1 MLFLSYLVSAKEQ
14 CSGPIAEALGT
25 SAKLLL
31 YACPVISCH
40 FLHFHKVTQF
50 GIPDL
55 CSDICPFLKQE
66 NFSFPGGASSKEPA
80 GQCRRSRRPR
90 FNPWVGKIS
99 WSRKWQPTP
108 VFFPAE
114 FHRQRSLADYT
125 PWGRRV
131 GHDLVTEQQLYILT
145 RSILLLCT

>member
-1 MLFLSYLVSAKEQ
+1 MLFLSYLASAKEQ
-14 CSGPIAEALGT
+14 CSGPITEALGT

-31 YACPVISCH
+31 YSCPVISCH

-55 CSDICPFLKQE
+55 CSDICPFLEQE
-66 NFSFPGGASSKEPA
+66 NFSF
-80 GQCRRSRRPR
+80 
-90 FNPWVGKIS
+90 
-99 WSRKWQPTP
+99 P

-114 FHRQRSLADYT
+114 FFGHRSLADYT

-131 GHDLVTEQQLYILT
+131 RHDLVTEQQLYILK
-145 RSILLLCT
+145 RSILPLGTWKLSQHC